1 MTARVT
7 TSIRSLALLGAASI
21 ALTAQPAFAQQ
32 KVPVDVKSQ
41 SLGTALTQ
49 FARQTNEQIL
59 FSPETV
65 RGKRANQLRGSYS
78 PEEGIARL
86 LSGTG
91 LRYRTTP
98 AGAFIV
104 LADASTAIA
113 AQTPAA
119 PPPPP
124 QDEPE
129 GEELP
134 PDEPIAGPG
143 EEIVVVG
150 TAGAGVR
157 RQRAAFAVTTLDDD
171 VIDRA
176 APASTAELL
185 ELIPGVSSESTGGQN
200 GANIFVRGFPAGGD
214 AQFVTMA
221 IEGVPYF
228 PPPTL
233 SFLENSQLMRI
244 DETIARVEAVR
255 GGTGALFGAGQP
267 GLTVNFIQRRGGTR
281 FDGLGKLSVTDF
293 GDIRGDAYASGPLGA
308 STGYMVGGYY
318 AAGTGIRDPEFTAEK
333 GGQISGNVDHQFGNG
348 SVLVFGRYLDDRG
361 QWLLPIPVIQEGDE
375 VSAFPGFD
383 PGTGTLAGNET
394 RLSVLNDGT
403 RADLADG
410 RGAQIVN
417 VGTNIEFEIG
427 SGLTLRDRAS
437 YLAGDAD
444 TTGLVPAGPPR
455 TAAEFAAGLGGT
467 IGSLTFVNGGEAVP
481 ASQQVM
487 QAGTWVVRKQID
499 AFVNDLAL
507 EFRSGNNVVTGG
519 IYYTTFST
527 KDRWNLGNGQLLTAE
542 PNARRLNLTLA
553 DGRQATRD
561 GFVQGSTFQVNAA
574 YDGTD
579 YAFYLVDEFQIT
591 PQLRL
596 DAGLRWQRHEVD
608 GTMENITRGVDTDN
622 DPNTLYNNNSVVLNG
637 TFTPIEYADDAFSW
651 TAGANYDFTRNIGTF
666 LRYSRGNA
674 FPFFDNLRSGLRL
687 IQEVDSYELG
697 LKLSLGWLR
706 TYATLFRNEFTG
718 LQSTQLINGVP
729 VPSTGGA
736 RTNGVELEGA
746 IFPVEGLSLGFS
758 GTYLDATYQD
768 FFTNGGQIDNT
779 GNQVQRQPKWA
790 WRLQPVYSVPVGLA
804 SELTLFST
812 LAYVGDRFS
821 DVQNQQRLPSYYKLD
836 AGVNFAL
843 NDRLSFQ
850 ITGDNLTDE
859 IGLTEGNPR
868 IIGSQGSGVIL
879 ARPILG
885 RSFRFSATYAF

>member
-1 MTARVT
+1 MSARARVLA
-7 TSIRSLALLGAASI
+7 RSVALLGAASI
-21 ALTAQPAFAQQ
+21 ALISQPAFAQQ
-32 KVPVDVKSQ
+32 KVVVDVKSQ

-59 FSPETV
+59 FSPEVV
-65 RGKRANQLRGSYS
+65 RGKRAPRLSGSYS
-78 PEEGIARL
+78 PSEGISRL
-86 LSGTG
+86 LSGSG

-104 LADASTAIA
+104 MADASAAIA
-113 AQTPAA
+113 AQTSPA
-119 PPPPP
+119 PTPPP
-124 QDEPE
+124 QEEPE
-129 GEELP
+129 SQDLP

-143 EEIVVVG
+143 DEIVVIG

-185 ELIPGVSSESTGGQN
+185 ELVPGVSSESTGGQN

-233 SFLENSQLMRI
+233 SFLENSQLMRV
-244 DETIARVEAVR
+244 DETISRVEAVR

-267 GLTVNFIQRRGGTR
+267 GLTVNFIQRRGGPD
-281 FDGLGKLSVTDF
+281 FEGLGKLSVTDF
-293 GDIRGDAYASGPLGA
+293 GDVRGDAYASGPLGEN
-308 STGYMVGGYY
+308 TGYMVGGYY
-318 AAGTGIRDPEFTAEK
+318 AAGSGIRDPEFTAEK
-333 GGQISGNVDHQFGNG
+333 GGQISANVHHQLGTG

-361 QWLLPIPVIQEGDE
+361 QWLLPIPIVQEGDE
-375 VSAFPGFD
+375 VSAFRGFD

-417 VGTNIEFEIG
+417 IGTNVEFEIG

-437 YLAGDAD
+437 YLSGDAD

-467 IGSLTFVNGGEAVP
+467 IGSLTFVSGGGEVP

-507 EFRSGNNVVTGG
+507 EFRSGNNVLTGG
-519 IYYTTFST
+519 IYYTTFSA

-561 GFVQGSTFQVNAA
+561 GFVQGSFFQVNAA
-574 YDGTD
+574 YDGRD

-596 DAGLRWQRHEVD
+596 DGGIRWQRHEVD
-608 GTMENITRGVDTDN
+608 GTLENITRGVDTDN
-622 DPNTLYNNNSVVLNG
+622 DPNTLFNNNSAVLNG
-637 TFTPIEYADDAFSW
+637 TFSPIEYGDDAFSW
-651 TAGANYDFTRNIGTF
+651 TVGANYEFTRNVGSF
-666 LRYSRGNA
+666 LRYSRGNG

-687 IQEVDSYELG
+687 IQEIDSYELG

-706 TYATLFRNEFTG
+706 TYATLFRNEFSG
-718 LQSTQLINGVP
+718 LQTTQLVNGVP
-729 VPSTGGA
+729 VPSVGGA
-736 RTNGVELEGA
+736 ETNGVELEGA

-768 FFTNGGQIDNT
+768 FFTNNGEIDNT

-790 WRLQPVYSVPVGLA
+790 WRLQPVYSFPVGA
-804 SELTLFST
+804 SSELTLFST
-812 LAYVGDRFS
+812 LAFIGDRFS
-821 DVQNQQRLPSYYKLD
+821 DVQNRQLLPSYYKWD

-843 NDRLSFQ
+843 NERMSFQ
-850 ITGDNLTDE
+850 ITGDNLTDA

-879 ARPILG
+879 GRPLLG
-885 RSFRFSATYAF
+885 RSFRLSATYVF